1 MEGPRPDK
9 FTFDVK
15 FRCVVDG
22 GRPVKGCIRKRIH
35 GSANGQPE
43 LSTAKEADVKNMEV
57 SL

>member
-9 FTFDVK
+9 FAFSAK
-15 FRCVVDG
+15 LERVVDER
-22 GRPVKGCIRKRIH
+22 RPVKDCIKKRIH